1 VSTHPLDPS
10 APARDEQS
18 LIAALKRREEGAFVT
33 LVERYHPSLLRVAA
47 SFVKRWAEAEEVVQ
61 DTWLGVLRGLEG
73 FEGRSSFKT
82 WLFRILVNRARTRA
96 RREARSV
103 PFSDLRDDASEDDHP
118 ESAVP
123 PDRFRGPDDPYAG
136 HWAVPP
142 QSWGESPE
150 QRLLSKE
157 THGVIA
163 KAIDELPVRQRE
175 VITLRDIEGLS
186 SEEVCNVLELSD
198 SNQRVLLHR
207 ARSRVRSVLERYFAP
222 ERG

>member
-1 VSTHPLDPS
+1 MSTRPLDPS
-10 APARDEQS
+10 ASARDEQS
-18 LIAALKRREEGAFVT
+18 LIAALQRREEGAFLA
-33 LVERYHPSLLRVAA
+33 LVERYHGSLLRVAA
-47 SFVKRWAEAEEVVQ
+47 GFVKSWAEAEEVAQ

-96 RREARSV
+96 RREARTV
-103 PFSDLRDDASEDDHP
+103 PFSDLHDDAIEDERP
-118 ESAVP
+118 EPAVP
-123 PDRFRGPDDPYAG
+123 AARFRGPGDPYVG

-150 QRLLSKE
+150 QQLLSKE
-157 THGVIA
+157 TQAVIA
-163 KAIDELPVRQRE
+163 RAIAELPARQRE

-207 ARSRVRSVLERYFAP
+207 ARSRVRAVLERYLSP